1 MTKKLEEMTLEERWQ
16 LFPIFLV
23 APRAEWA
30 TWFQEERS
38 SLLSLLGEK
47 RCKDISHV
55 GSTAIPAIWAKN
67 IVDILLEVE
76 TREDLD
82 DCQSI
87 LLQHGWFA
95 MYKEHDRIG
104 LNKGYTQEGFAEKVF
119 HLHVRLVGDRDEVY
133 FRDYL
138 IHHPPIA
145 KDYEALKLNLGE
157 KFQHNRNAY
166 TDAKS
171 DFIRKYTDLAKQE
184 YTKST

>member
-1 MTKKLEEMTLEERWQ
+1 ERWQ

-23 APRAEWA
+23 APKAEWA

-47 RCKDISHV
+47 RCTDISHV

-76 TREDLD
+76 TIEDLD

-95 MYKEHDRIG
+95 MSKEHDRIG
-104 LNKGYTQEGFAEKVF
+104 
-119 HLHVRLVGDRDEVY
+119 
-133 FRDYL
+133 
-138 IHHPPIA
+138 
-145 KDYEALKLNLGE
+145 
-157 KFQHNRNAY
+157 
-166 TDAKS
+166 
-171 DFIRKYTDLAKQE
+171 
-184 YTKST
+184 